1 MVSARE
7 CVVVVAPSTA
17 MDVPAFQ
24 ASIAARRPGAKF
36 TRVRAP
42 EQGSAVIL
50 VDYEYPAAPDRRV
63 TTFQLHATIG
73 DAAWTCEPF
82 AVRPDLACEQAACRS
97 LRATP
102 SQGTTP

>member
-1 MVSARE
+1 MMVSARE

-17 MDVPAFQ
+17 MDVAAFQ
-24 ASIAARRPGAKF
+24 AAITSRRPGAKF

-42 EQGSAVIL
+42 EEGSAVIL
-50 VDYEYPAAPDRRV
+50 VDYEYPVEPDRRV

-82 AVRPDLACEQAACRS
+82 AVRADVSCEQAMCRS
-97 LRATP
+97 LGPTP
-102 SQGTTP
+102 